1 MQFEEKE
8 YRMDFE
14 KIILN
19 TLLDKYEASND
30 LYEASNRRIIL
41 KMKNLTGYNIEN
53 YDRKQ
58 IIHDVI
64 FELKKEGII
73 DFSWQ
78 KYDKRK
84 HNRRN
89 LVK

>member
-19 TLLDKYEASND
+19 TLLDKYEASKA

-64 FELKKEGII
+64 FEPKKAGII

-78 KYDKRK
+78 KYEKRK

>member
-1 MQFEEKE
+1 M
-8 YRMDFE
+8 
-14 KIILN
+14 
-19 TLLDKYEASND
+19 LDKYEASKA
-30 LYEASNRRIIL
+30 LYETSNRRIIL

-78 KYDKRK
+78 KYEKRK

>member
-19 TLLDKYEASND
+19 TLLDKYEASKA
-30 LYEASNRRIIL
+30 LYEVSNRRIIL

-78 KYDKRK
+78 KYEKRK

>member
-19 TLLDKYEASND
+19 TLLDKYEASKA
-30 LYEASNRRIIL
+30 LYEVSNRRIIL

-53 YDRKQ
+53 YDKKQ

-64 FELKKEGII
+64 FELKKAGII

-78 KYDKRK
+78 KYEKRK

>member
-19 TLLDKYEASND
+19 TLLDKYEASNS
-30 LYEASNRRIIL
+30 LYKASNRRIIL

-64 FELKKEGII
+64 FELKKAGII

-78 KYDKRK
+78 KYEKRK

>member
-19 TLLDKYEASND
+19 TLLDKYEASKA
-30 LYEASNRRIIL
+30 LYEDSNRRIIL
-41 KMKNLTGYNIEN
+41 KMKNLPGYNIEN
-53 YDRKQ
+53 YERKQ

-78 KYDKRK
+78 KYEKRE

-89 LVK
+89 LAK

>member
-19 TLLDKYEASND
+19 TLLDKYEASKA
-30 LYEASNRRIIL
+30 LYE
-41 KMKNLTGYNIEN
+41 TGYNIEN

-64 FELKKEGII
+64 FELKKAGII

-78 KYDKRK
+78 KYEKRK

>member
-19 TLLDKYEASND
+19 TLLDKYEASEA

-78 KYDKRK
+78 KYEKRK

>member
-19 TLLDKYEASND
+19 TLLDKYEVSKA

-64 FELKKEGII
+64 FELKKAGII

-78 KYDKRK
+78 KYEKRK

>member
-8 YRMDFE
+8 YKMDFE

-19 TLLDKYEASND
+19 TLLDKYEASKT

-53 YDRKQ
+53 YDKKQ

-64 FELKKEGII
+64 FELKKAGII

-78 KYDKRK
+78 KYEKRK

>member
-19 TLLDKYEASND
+19 TLLDKYEASNA

-64 FELKKEGII
+64 YELKKAGII

-78 KYDKRK
+78 KYEKRK

>member
-19 TLLDKYEASND
+19 TLLDKYEASKA

-58 IIHDVI
+58 YPFVRTI
-64 FELKKEGII
+64 
-73 DFSWQ
+73 Q
-78 KYDKRK
+78 N
-84 HNRRN
+84 HNSPVPPC
-89 LVK
+89 LSI

>member
-1 MQFEEKE
+1 MK
-8 YRMDFE
+8 
-14 KIILN
+14 
-19 TLLDKYEASND
+19 LL
-30 LYEASNRRIIL
+30 SNRRIIL

-78 KYDKRK
+78 KYEKRK

>member
-19 TLLDKYEASND
+19 TLLDKYEASKA

-64 FELKKEGII
+64 FELKKDESTLEDAFMKIIEGG
-73 DFSWQ
+73 
-78 KYDKRK
+78 K
-84 HNRRN
+84 N
-89 LVK
+89 

>member
-19 TLLDKYEASND
+19 TLLDKYEASKA
-30 LYEASNRRIIL
+30 LYEVSNRRIIL
-41 KMKNLTGYNIEN
+41 KMKNVTGYNIEN

-78 KYDKRK
+78 KYEKRK

>member
-1 MQFEEKE
+1 
-8 YRMDFE
+8 MDFK

-19 TLLDKYEASND
+19 TLLDKYEASKA

-64 FELKKEGII
+64 FELKK
-73 DFSWQ
+73 
-78 KYDKRK
+78 
-84 HNRRN
+84 
-89 LVK
+89 

>member
-1 MQFEEKE
+1 
-8 YRMDFE
+8 MDFE

-19 TLLDKYEASND
+19 ILLDKYEASKA
-30 LYEASNRRIIL
+30 LYETSNRRIIL

-78 KYDKRK
+78 KYEKRK

>member
-19 TLLDKYEASND
+19 TLLDKYEASKA
-30 LYEASNRRIIL
+30 LYEDSNRRSIL
-41 KMKNLTGYNIEN
+41 KMKNITGYNIEN

-64 FELKKEGII
+64 FELKKAGII

-78 KYDKRK
+78 KYEKRK

>member
-1 MQFEEKE
+1 
-8 YRMDFE
+8 MDFE

-19 TLLDKYEASND
+19 TLLDKYEASKA
-30 LYEASNRRIIL
+30 LYEVSNRRIIL

-53 YDRKQ
+53 YDKKQ

-64 FELKKEGII
+64 FELKKAGII

-78 KYDKRK
+78 KYEKRK

>member
-19 TLLDKYEASND
+19 TLLDKYEASKT

-53 YDRKQ
+53 YDKKQ

-64 FELKKEGII
+64 FELKKAGII

-78 KYDKRK
+78 KYEKRK

>member
-1 MQFEEKE
+1 
-8 YRMDFE
+8 
-14 KIILN
+14 
-19 TLLDKYEASND
+19 
-30 LYEASNRRIIL
+30 
-41 KMKNLTGYNIEN
+41 MKNLTGYNIEN

-78 KYDKRK
+78 KYEKRK

>member
-19 TLLDKYEASND
+19 TLLDKDEASKA

-64 FELKKEGII
+64 YELKKAGII

-78 KYDKRK
+78 KYEKRK

>member
-8 YRMDFE
+8 YRIDFE

-19 TLLDKYEASND
+19 TLLDKYEASKA
-30 LYEASNRRIIL
+30 LYETSNRRIIL

-78 KYDKRK
+78 KYEKRK

>member
-1 MQFEEKE
+1 
-8 YRMDFE
+8 MDFE

-19 TLLDKYEASND
+19 TLLDKYEVSKA

-64 FELKKEGII
+64 FELKKAGII

-78 KYDKRK
+78 KYEKRK

>member
-1 MQFEEKE
+1 
-8 YRMDFE
+8 MDFE

-19 TLLDKYEASND
+19 TLLDKYEASKA

-58 IIHDVI
+58 YPFVRLRII
-64 FELKKEGII
+64 LKE
-73 DFSWQ
+73 Q
-78 KYDKRK
+78 
-84 HNRRN
+84 
-89 LVK
+89 V

>member
-19 TLLDKYEASND
+19 TLLDKYEASKA
-30 LYEASNRRIIL
+30 LYKASNRRIIL

-78 KYDKRK
+78 KYEKRK

>member
-1 MQFEEKE
+1 
-8 YRMDFE
+8 MDFE

-19 TLLDKYEASND
+19 TLLDKYEDSKA

-78 KYDKRK
+78 KYEKRK

>member
-1 MQFEEKE
+1 
-8 YRMDFE
+8 
-14 KIILN
+14 
-19 TLLDKYEASND
+19 
-30 LYEASNRRIIL
+30 
-41 KMKNLTGYNIEN
+41 MKNLTGYNIEN

-64 FELKKEGII
+64 FELKKAGII

-78 KYDKRK
+78 KYEKRK

>member
-1 MQFEEKE
+1 MHIIAKNIEENVIQNENLQETPEIESVPKENDIKPEEFEKE
-8 YRMDFE
+8 DVYSED
-14 KIILN
+14 
-19 TLLDKYEASND
+19 
-30 LYEASNRRIIL
+30 
-41 KMKNLTGYNIEN
+41 NIEN

-78 KYDKRK
+78 KYEKRK

>member
-8 YRMDFE
+8 YKMDFE

-19 TLLDKYEASND
+19 TLLDKYE
-30 LYEASNRRIIL
+30 
-41 KMKNLTGYNIEN
+41 N
-53 YDRKQ
+53 YDKKQ

-64 FELKKEGII
+64 FELKKAGII

-78 KYDKRK
+78 KYEKRK

>member
-1 MQFEEKE
+1 M
-8 YRMDFE
+8 
-14 KIILN
+14 
-19 TLLDKYEASND
+19 ASKA
-30 LYEASNRRIIL
+30 LYETSNRRIIL

-78 KYDKRK
+78 KYEKRK

>member
-19 TLLDKYEASND
+19 TLLDKYETSKA

-78 KYDKRK
+78 KYEKRK
-84 HNRRN
+84 YNRRN

>member
-1 MQFEEKE
+1 
-8 YRMDFE
+8 MDFE

-19 TLLDKYEASND
+19 TLLDKYETSKA

-78 KYDKRK
+78 KYEKRK
-84 HNRRN
+84 YNRRN